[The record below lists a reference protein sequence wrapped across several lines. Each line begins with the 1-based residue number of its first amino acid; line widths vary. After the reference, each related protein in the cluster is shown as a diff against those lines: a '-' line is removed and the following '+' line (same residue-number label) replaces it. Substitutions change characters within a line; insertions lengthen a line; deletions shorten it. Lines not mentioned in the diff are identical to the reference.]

1 VATLSD
7 LARQHTELDRGDIA
21 HLLRLVSEWGMLAD
35 FCFADLLL
43 YAPAADG
50 RWVVLGQV
58 RPVTGQTLYLADWVG
73 SWASETELVLLERS
87 ATTGEMAEGEIA
99 VEGVPGGARLLA
111 IPVRRQGRV
120 IAVLTKEWSTRT
132 GRQPGELERT
142 YLTIFQRFAA
152 MIAEGSFPFEARRD
166 AATVAPRVGDGVM
179 VVDADARVQ
188 YASPNAVSALHR
200 VGINTNAVGQRL
212 AELGFND
219 ASVRQAFERHE
230 PVIEEFDQTSAITL
244 LTRCIPITDRG
255 VITGGVLLLRD
266 VSELRQRDRLLLS
279 KDATIRE
286 IHHRVKNN
294 LQTISSL
301 LRLQARRTRS
311 EDAKDVLAE
320 AVRRIRTIAIVHE
333 TLSKEASDDV
343 AFVEIVRPLLRLAE
357 DSLQSPERPVRF
369 RVEGDGGK
377 LAAGVATPLAVVLTE
392 LLQNAVAHAFVNRN
406 RPGNVVVLLE
416 HDDRDLTVTVVDDG
430 IGVAD
435 DFAVERASSLGLTIV
450 RTLVTTELA
459 GEIAIRAG
467 TPADHQRAS
476 LEPPDQGT
484 GTTVVVRV
492 PMHLDG

>member
-7 LARQHTELDRGDIA
+7 LARQHTELDRGDMV
-21 HLLRLVSEWGMLAD
+21 HLLRLLADWGMLAD
-35 FCFADLLL
+35 FCFADVLL
-43 YAPAADG
+43 YSPARDG
-50 RWVVLGQV
+50 RWLVLGHV
-58 RPVTGQTLYLADWVG
+58 RPVTGQTLYLSDWVG
-73 SWASETELVLLERS
+73 SWANESEAPLLSKARES
-87 ATTGEMAEGEIA
+87 GEMVEGEII
-99 VEGVPGGARLLA
+99 VEGTPDPTRLLA
-111 IPVRRQGRV
+111 VPVRRQGRV
-120 IAVLTKEWSTRT
+120 IAVLTKEWSPRT

-142 YLTIFQRFAA
+142 YLSIFHRFAA
-152 MIAEGSFPFEARRD
+152 MIAEGSFPFEARRSS
-166 AATVAPRVGDGVM
+166 APVAPRVGDGVM
-179 VVDADARVQ
+179 LLDAAARVQ
-188 YASPNAVSALHR
+188 YSSPNAVSALHR
-200 VGINTNAVGQRL
+200 VGINANAVGQRL

-219 ASVRQAFERHE
+219 TSVRQAFERQE
-230 PVIEEFDQTSAITL
+230 PVIEEVDQTSEVTL
-244 LTRCIPITDRG
+244 LTRCIPIMAG
-255 VITGGVLLLRD
+255 GAITGAVLLLRD

-301 LRLQARRTRS
+301 LRLQARRTPS
-311 EDAKDVLAE
+311 ESAKAVLAE

-333 TLSKEASDDV
+333 TLSREASDDV

-377 LAAGVATPLAVVLTE
+377 LPSGMATPLAVVLTE

-416 HDDRDLTVTVVDDG
+416 QSDHELSVKVVDDG
-430 IGVAD
+430 IGVPD
-435 DFAVERASSLGLTIV
+435 DFSIDQTSSLGLTIV

-459 GEIAIRAG
+459 GRISIRAG
-467 TPADHQRAS
+467 TAADHLRAS

-484 GTTVVVRV
+484 GTTVVVEV
-492 PMHLDG
+492 PIHLDV

>member
-1 VATLSD
+1 VATFSD
-7 LARQHTELDRGDIA
+7 LARQHTDLERPDVV
-21 HLLRLVSEWGMLAD
+21 HLLRLLADWGMLAD
-35 FCFADLLL
+35 FCFADVLL
-43 YAPAADG
+43 YAPARDG
-50 RWVVLGQV
+50 RWLVLGHV
-58 RPVTGQTLYLADWVG
+58 RPVTGQTLYLSDWVG
-73 SWASETELVLLERS
+73 STANESELTPLQKAFE
-87 ATTGEMAEGEIA
+87 TGEMVEGEIT
-99 VEGVPGGARLLA
+99 VEGLPDVTRLLA

-120 IAVLTKEWSTRT
+120 IAVMTKEWSPRT

-142 YLTIFQRFAA
+142 YQSIFHRFAA
-152 MIAEGSFPFEARRD
+152 MIAEGSFPFETRRSG
-166 AATVAPRVGDGVM
+166 AVAPRVGDGVM

-200 VGINTNAVGQRL
+200 VGINANAVGQRL

-230 PVIEEFDQTSAITL
+230 PVIEEVDQTDAVTL
-244 LTRCIPITDRG
+244 LTRCIPIMAG
-255 VITGGVLLLRD
+255 GSITGGVLLLRD

-301 LRLQARRTRS
+301 LRLQARRTAS
-311 EDAKDVLAE
+311 DEAKDALAE

-333 TLSKEASDDV
+333 TLSREASDDV

-377 LAAGVATPLAVVLTE
+377 LPAGMATPLAVVLTE
-392 LLQNAVAHAFVNRN
+392 LLQNAVAHAFRNRN

-416 HDDRDLTVTVVDDG
+416 HDDHQLTVKVIDDG
-430 IGVAD
+430 IGVPD
-435 DFAVERASSLGLTIV
+435 DFSIDQTSSLGLTIV

-459 GEIAIRAG
+459 GEITIRAG
-467 TPADHQRAS
+467 TPADHRQAS

-484 GTTVVVRV
+484 GTTVLVDV
-492 PMHLDG
+492 PMRLEG